1 MNLEKLRKLYN
12 ENPILKEAFEDT
24 FSKDE
29 LGLTENNTSS
39 ETNPILSQDAF
50 NKAFNN
56 ILKGS
61 TQRYLDID
69 INTNSVSKKKT
80 TRITVLDKN
89 NEWLL
94 DYDINPTRTYF
105 LYSYDRVYN
114 ILKTTLSIE
123 PYDIKIF
130 MKSLVETQYKMPDTF
145 INFYKEHTKR

>member
-1 MNLEKLRKLYN
+1 MNLEKLRKMYK

-29 LGLTENNTSS
+29 LGLS
-39 ETNPILSQDAF
+39 ETNSILSQDAF

>member
-29 LGLTENNTSS
+29 LGLTENNT
-39 ETNPILSQDAF
+39 ILSQDEF
-50 NKAFNN
+50 NKAFNK

-69 INTNSVSKKKT
+69 INTSKISKKKT
-80 TRITVLDKN
+80 TRIEVLDKN

-94 DYDINPTRTYF
+94 DYDTNPPHTYF
-105 LYSYDRVYN
+105 WYSYDRVYN

-130 MKSLVETQYKMPDTF
+130 MKSLVEKQYKMPDTF

>member
-29 LGLTENNTSS
+29 LGLTENNT
-39 ETNPILSQDAF
+39 ILSQDEF
-50 NKAFNN
+50 NKAFNK

-69 INTNSVSKKKT
+69 INTSKISKKKT
-80 TRITVLDKN
+80 TRIEVLDKN

-94 DYDINPTRTYF
+94 DYDTNPPHTYF
-105 LYSYDRVYN
+105 WYSYDRVYN

>member
-12 ENPILKEAFEDT
+12 ENPILKVAFEDT

-61 TQRYLDID
+61 TQRYLDPDID
-69 INTNSVSKKKT
+69 FIKVSNQKT
-80 TRITVLDKN
+80 TRIDVLDKN
-89 NEWLL
+89 NEWLI
-94 DYDINPTRTYF
+94 DYDTNPKDTHFWYH
-105 LYSYDRVYN
+105 YDRVYDVLQN
-114 ILKTTLSIE
+114 LHHLQHD
-123 PYDIKIF
+123 DIQRC
-130 MKSLVETQYKMPDTF
+130 MKRLVETQYKILNTQPSPE
-145 INFYKEHTKR
+145 Y

>member
-1 MNLEKLRKLYN
+1 MNLKKLRKMYK

-24 FSKDE
+24 FSSDE
-29 LGLTENNTSS
+29 LGLTETNT
-39 ETNPILSQDAF
+39 ILSQDEF
-50 NKAFNN
+50 NKAFNK

-69 INTNSVSKKKT
+69 INTSKISKKKT
-80 TRITVLDKN
+80 TRIEVLDKN

-94 DYDINPTRTYF
+94 DYDTNPPHTYF
-105 LYSYDRVYN
+105 WYSYDRVYN

>member
-12 ENPILKEAFEDT
+12 ENPILKVAFEDT

-29 LGLTENNTSS
+29 LGLS
-39 ETNPILSQDAF
+39 ETNSILSQDAF
-50 NKAFNN
+50 NKAFNK

-94 DYDINPTRTYF
+94 DYDINPARTYF

-114 ILKTTLSIE
+114 ILKTALSIE

-145 INFYKEHTKR
+145 INFYKEPTKR

>member
-1 MNLEKLRKLYN
+1 MNLEKLRKMYK

-24 FSKDE
+24 FSSDE
-29 LGLTENNTSS
+29 LGLTETNT
-39 ETNPILSQDAF
+39 ILSQDEF
-50 NKAFNN
+50 NKAFNK

-69 INTNSVSKKKT
+69 INTSKISKKKT
-80 TRITVLDKN
+80 TRIEVLDKN

-145 INFYKEHTKR
+145 ITFLQGTY

>member
-1 MNLEKLRKLYN
+1 MNLKKLRKMYK

-24 FSKDE
+24 FSSDE
-29 LGLTENNTSS
+29 LGLTETNT
-39 ETNPILSQDAF
+39 ILSQDEF
-50 NKAFNN
+50 NKAFNK

-69 INTNSVSKKKT
+69 INTSKISKKKT
-80 TRITVLDKN
+80 TRIEVLDKN

-130 MKSLVETQYKMPDTF
+130 MKSLVEKQYKMPDTF
-145 INFYKEHTKR
+145 ITFLQGTY

>member
-1 MNLEKLRKLYN
+1 MNLEKLRKMYK

-24 FSKDE
+24 FSSDE
-29 LGLTENNTSS
+29 LGLS
-39 ETNPILSQDAF
+39 ETNPILSQDEF

-61 TQRYLDID
+61 TQRYLDPDTDFIK
-69 INTNSVSKKKT
+69 VSKKKT